1 MTQNNR
7 IMDERKLGKIN
18 IKESKISAMFHIMS
32 AALMSDHRHLIFK
45 VFFYFK

>member
-7 IMDERKLGKIN
+7 IVDERKLGEIN
-18 IKESKISAMFHIMS
+18 IKESKISAMFHSMS

-45 VFFYFK
+45 VFFNFK

>member
-18 IKESKISAMFHIMS
+18 IKESKISAMFHINYVGGPYVGPQTP
-32 AALMSDHRHLIFK
+32 DF
-45 VFFYFK
+45 